1 MIKPAMGNILF
12 GYVCGLFP
20 GFILSRG
27 VTVAQQTLTLLVIVQ
42 SDPAQPW
49 RHSSVV
55 EHAAVNRAVV
65 GSSPTAAS
73 IMPV

>member
-1 MIKPAMGNILF
+1 MVRFTLIRQRF
-12 GYVCGLFP
+12 QY
-20 GFILSRG
+20 ILSRG

-73 IMPV
+73 MYTGFVRAR

>member
-1 MIKPAMGNILF
+1 MVRLTLIRQRF
-12 GYVCGLFP
+12 QS
-20 GFILSRG
+20 ILSRG

-73 IMPV
+73 IMWV